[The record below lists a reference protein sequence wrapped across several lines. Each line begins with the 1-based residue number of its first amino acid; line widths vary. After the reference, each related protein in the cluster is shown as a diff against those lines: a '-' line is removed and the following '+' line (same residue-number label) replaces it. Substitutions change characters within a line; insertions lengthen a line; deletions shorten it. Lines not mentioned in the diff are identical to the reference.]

1 MDPDPDEEDAVL
13 AALTALVD
21 LLAANERR
29 SAGMRERVGEI
40 RRLRAEG
47 LGYGEIVAQEEPPLI
62 VELLTESAQALD
74 AVGAR
79 VRRTEAAALYAE
91 GLTMDEIARHFGV
104 TRQRISA
111 LLREARS
118 RRPASSPGA

>member
-1 MDPDPDEEDAVL
+1 MDPDSDEDDAVL

-29 SAGMRERVGEI
+29 STGMRERVDEI

-47 LGYGEIVAQEEPPLI
+47 LGYGEIVAQEEPPHI

-111 LLREARS
+111 LLREAKS
-118 RRPASSPGA
+118 PRPAPSPGA

>member
-1 MDPDPDEEDAVL
+1 MDPDLNEDDAVL
-13 AALTALVD
+13 VALTALVD

-29 SAGMRERVGEI
+29 SADMRERVEEI
-40 RRLRAEG
+40 RRLRAAG

-62 VELLTESAQALD
+62 VGLLTESAQALD

-111 LLREARS
+111 LLREAKS
-118 RRPASSPGA
+118 RRPAPSSGA